1 MTQRKLVHGFLAA
14 LLVMMQLLT
23 LLQIRSVH
31 AVEQPSV
38 TQTLVDNQD
47 LSLDVVGVQNGDVID
62 WTVNYER
69 PITAA
74 DRALKL
80 DVKAGDTTISP
91 RDPTN
96 WQQLQA
102 VDPQWWQESEFS
114 TQAKGS
120 LHYQTPIDQP
130 SLTITAQLDEQTTTQ
145 VEAVNP
151 VTETDAEA
159 EPQADPVEPT
169 PETTVTSDL
178 LAPETAGPHTIT
190 LEIPEV
196 EVDEPVPDPD
206 DETAQAQA
214 TPESVITPELEAEP
228 VVTSEEPV
236 TTDSA
241 DDLKVKASQGTV
253 INPDTTNTILGTNL
267 VLTLDAFSNVAMNVT
282 NSSGRGV
289 GTIYQKNVGPSDINY
304 DSFDNLTKL
313 TSRNYTAGSNS
324 VAVVFNN
331 DTIGEDAKIEMS
343 YDNVGYAQ
351 LANGT
356 VTTIGA
362 RVSISDMTY
371 RPSDWQG
378 DTANKGKMAM
388 DFSTNFYSGMQLTN
402 VRQFNWNV
410 TFFEVSSNKAIHFQE
425 NSAAMLTFT
434 SLNPGEFVKTDDKKL
449 TFSTSDENSIKKT
462 NIGAL
467 EVPNNASRLQS
478 WITTNW
484 RSNPD
489 APVQDAYTSHK
500 WGDWELK
507 NTIVPETTWA
517 DKLGEPTFANGAAG
531 FSLNG
536 VTFEFTRGTY
546 FSGNTTWLANAS
558 GAPVYDIPKDLAIN
572 KSISAKAHDGGGT
585 SQDATGESP
594 FTPNDLHL
602 QNINTQALAGTEMYY
617 YINVQTYSLG
627 GELLA
632 YPDSITISD
641 TLPDGMSFYANSVN
655 QDIVI
660 FNELSPDASKPK
672 TLSNKGVKI
681 DGQTLTVHLDKDE
694 VKNIPFSRGY
704 ITVRIRVKTTYD
716 PNTIE
721 KQEVMDNYA
730 TANMKGPVAGKEWN
744 GTSNTVTVDVTPHTV
759 NPEFQKVDHK
769 GVALPGAEFQLFAN
783 AQATGDPLHT
793 ATSGNDGMVRFT
805 GVKPG
810 DYWLKETKTPTGYV
824 ALNRIVKITIQS
836 DGTIKWPADWTTVN
850 KVVNELKP
858 WTIELEKT
866 DDQQK
871 RLNGAEFT
879 LTKADGTEI
888 AKGTTDGKS
897 ALSLIS
903 DKLLPG
909 DYVLTETKAPTGFEK
924 LTGKFTFTLK
934 LDGTVEAF
942 DYTGDD
948 LKDGQYKF
956 DAKDHLLSLNVENNA
971 EEIPLPVTGGNGIQA
986 LIAASVVIMLMAL
999 MLGWHWRKEVA
1010 R

>member
-38 TQTLVDNQD
+38 TQKLVDNQD
-47 LSLDVVGVQNGDVID
+47 LSLEVVGVQNGDVID

-91 RDPTN
+91 RDPIN

-120 LHYQTPIDQP
+120 LHYQTPINQP

-145 VEAVNP
+145 VEAVTP
-151 VTETDAEA
+151 QAVTDGEA
-159 EPQADPVEPT
+159 APQADPAEQT

-178 LAPETAGPHTIT
+178 LAPETAGPHTVT
-190 LEIPEV
+190 LEIPET

-206 DETAQAQA
+206 DEAAQAQA

-228 VVTSEEPV
+228 VVASEEPV
-236 TTDSA
+236 TTDAA
-241 DDLKVKASQGTV
+241 DDLKVKATQGTV

-267 VLTLDAFSNVAMNVT
+267 VLKLDAFSNVAMNVT
-282 NSSGRGV
+282 NSSGAGV
-289 GTIYQKNVGPSDINY
+289 GRIYQKNVGPTNINY
-304 DSFDNLTKL
+304 DSFTNLTTR
-313 TSRNYTAGSNS
+313 TSRNYVAGSQS
-324 VAVVFNN
+324 VAVVFDN
-331 DTIGEDAKIEMS
+331 DTIGKNAKIEMS

-362 RVSISDMTY
+362 HVSISGMTY
-371 RPSDWQG
+371 RPSDWQN
-378 DTANKGKMAM
+378 DRDNKDKMAM

-402 VRQFNWNV
+402 VRMFKWDV
-410 TFFEVSSNKAIHFQE
+410 TFFEVSSNKAINFQE
-425 NSAAMLTFT
+425 KSAAMLTFT

-449 TFSTSDENSIKKT
+449 TFSTADEDSVKLT
-462 NIGAL
+462 NLGAL
-467 EVPNNASRLQS
+467 ESPNNAQLMPS
-478 WITTNW
+478 WIANNW
-484 RSNPD
+484 INNPD
-489 APVQDAYTSHK
+489 GPVKDAYTSHK
-500 WGDWELK
+500 WGDWDLV
-507 NTIVPETTWA
+507 TTVDPATTWA

-546 FSGNTTWLANAS
+546 FGGNTTWLANAS
-558 GAPVYDIPKDLAIN
+558 GDPIYKIPDNLAIN

-585 SQDATGESP
+585 SQDAAGESP

-602 QNINTQALAGTEMYY
+602 QNINSQALANDAMYY
-617 YINVQTYSLG
+617 YVNVQTYSLG

-641 TLPDGMSFYANSVN
+641 TLPDGMSFYANRVD

-660 FNELSPDASKPK
+660 FNEISPDTSKPK
-672 TLSNKGVKI
+672 TLSTKGTTINK
-681 DGQTLTVHLDKDE
+681 QTLTVHLDKDE

-716 PNTIE
+716 PNTIKE
-721 KQEVMDNYA
+721 KEVMNNYA
-730 TANMKGPVAGKEWN
+730 TVNMKGPVANAEWN
-744 GTSNTVTVDVTPHTV
+744 GKSNTVTVDVTPNKV
-759 NPEFQKVDHK
+759 NVAFQKVDHE
-769 GVALPGAEFQLFAN
+769 GVALPGAEFQLFDN
-783 AQATGDPLHT
+783 AQTNGDPLHT
-793 ATSGNDGMVRFT
+793 ETSGNDGMVRFNS
-805 GVKPG
+805 VKPG

-836 DGTIKWPADWTTVN
+836 DGTIKWPTDWTAGN

-866 DDQQK
+866 DDHQK
-871 RLNGAEFT
+871 RLSGAEFT
-879 LTKADGTEI
+879 LTTADGTEI

-897 ALSLIS
+897 ALTLNS

-909 DYVLTETKAPTGFEK
+909 DYELTETKAPTGFEK

-948 LKDGQYKF
+948 LDGDQYEF
-956 DAKDHLLSLNVENNA
+956 DATDHLLKLNVENNA

-986 LIAASVVIMLMAL
+986 MIAASVVIMLMAL